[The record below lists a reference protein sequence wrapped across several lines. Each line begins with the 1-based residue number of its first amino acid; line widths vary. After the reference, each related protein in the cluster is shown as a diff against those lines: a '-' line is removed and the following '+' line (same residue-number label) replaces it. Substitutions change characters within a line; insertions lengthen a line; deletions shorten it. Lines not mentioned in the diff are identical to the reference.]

1 MNKNAEHFKQQRAK
15 NPVKTA
21 LSALAALVLGCA
33 LWCQPSQAVP
43 ITGTLA
49 MGGAVTL
56 DNANL
61 GLATEATAF
70 PFSVVTS
77 GTDSFGGTAFS
88 FVSWTTPFS
97 WNPPN
102 TPISDLWK
110 FTSGGRTYSFELD
123 SVSILSQSSS
133 FLNLSGMGVLAI
145 TGSGPVYDDTPGN
158 FTFAITSSG
167 PNSTMTLGFAAS
179 NSAVPDGGLTLSF
192 LGLAMVGIEGLR
204 RKLKK

>member
-1 MNKNAEHFKQQRAK
+1 
-15 NPVKTA
+15 
-21 LSALAALVLGCA
+21 
-33 LWCQPSQAVP
+33 
-43 ITGTLA
+43 

-56 DNANL
+56 NNANL

-70 PFSVVTS
+70 PFSFVTS
-77 GTDSFGGTAFS
+77 GTDAFGTSAGS
-88 FVSWTTPFS
+88 LVSWTTPFS

-102 TPISDLWK
+102 TPIIDLWK

-123 SVSILSQSSS
+123 SVSIMSQSSS

-145 TGSGPVYDDTPGN
+145 TGTGPVYDDTPGN

-179 NSAVPDGGLTLSF
+179 NSAVPDGGLTFSL
-192 LGLAMVGIEGLR
+192 LGFAVAGVEGLR